1 MSSEAPEPVADP
13 GSQSSGLRVVLAGGH
28 GQIALLAQRRLA
40 AEGHR
45 PVGLIRRPEHADDLR
60 AVGAEP
66 LVFDLEHQT
75 AAELAEALRQNLEMY
90 AAKFGP
96 PPTVPPPAV
105 PPRQLTLAEVYEN
118 FRIADDMLAGAYANS
133 VLVGHSPTEFFMDF
147 IAGFYPT
154 SAVSARV
161 FMSAPQIPKF
171 LASLSAILDQ
181 HARRFGGGGSPPP
194 PPSIAG

>member
-45 PVGLIRRPEHADDLR
+45 PVGLIRKPEHADDLR

-75 AAELAEALRQNLEMY
+75 AAELAEL
-90 AAKFGP
+90 
-96 PPTVPPPAV
+96 V
-105 PPRQLTLAEVYEN
+105 
-118 FRIADDMLAGAYANS
+118 AGADA
-133 VLVGHSPTEFFMDF
+133 LVFA
-147 IAGFYPT
+147 AGAGP
-154 SAVSARV
+154 SSGPARKMTV
-161 FMSAPQIPKF
+161 
-171 LASLSAILDQ
+171 
-181 HARRFGGGGSPPP
+181 H
-194 PPSIAG
+194 